1 MRWLLLLILFLVPFL
16 PSMSDFILTL
26 LNLTFIYSV
35 AAMGLNVIMGYAGQ
49 ISLGHAAFMSVG
61 AYTSA
66 ILVQR
71 FSVPIPIS
79 VLIAIVFGAV
89 VGMALGFPALR
100 LKGFYLAIV
109 TMGFVVAIEQ
119 LFGAWQALTG
129 GHIGLRNIKLFG
141 SDTTSYYVNLLLL
154 LVCFYFFRL
163 LVRGKTGRALAA
175 MRENELVARV
185 FGVHLTYYKVVA
197 FSFGSA
203 LAALAGALYAH
214 TIGYIAPSL
223 FGLGKSLDLLAMVV
237 IGGLALEIGPFF
249 GATLY
254 TILPF
259 FFSRSGFSL
268 SIIFGAILILTVL
281 FMPRGIAYHA
291 MNFWLRWAE
300 LPIVWL
306 KRRIGKPEG
315 KFVQTSLARLHYVE
329 SGEGKPLILIHGN
342 FGSFRWFK
350 PILGRIS
357 NFKTIALD
365 LPNFGFSDRTI
376 PTLDN
381 YVKAV
386 EEFIEK
392 LQLKD
397 IIVLAHSLG
406 GAIGMKL
413 ALKRPD
419 LLKGLILV
427 DPCPIDGLP
436 TPAEN
441 LPYLELYKRNR
452 SVLRRSLYGL
462 LRNVKD
468 RKFVEQL
475 VDDALKMNPKAIYA
489 HAEEL
494 GKFDLTGQTENY
506 RVKTLLVWGD
516 MDPLLTHEQMEKTRR
531 ALKAQ
536 LVILNN
542 VGHTPFVEA
551 TEDFLRRIEPFLKE
565 VGT

>member
-1 MRWLLLLILFLVPFL
+1 MRWLLLLILLSVPFL
-16 PSMSDFILTL
+16 PSVSGFILTL
-26 LNLTFIYSV
+26 LNLTFIYSI

-49 ISLGHAAFMSVG
+49 ISIGHAAFMSVG

-71 FSVPIPIS
+71 FSIPIPVSI
-79 VLIAIVFGAV
+79 LIAIVFGAI
-89 VGMALGFPALR
+89 VGMVLGFPALR

-119 LFGAWQALTG
+119 MFGAWETLTG

-141 SDTTSYYVNLLLL
+141 SDTTSYYVNLSFL
-154 LVCFYFFRL
+154 LVCFYLFRL
-163 LVRGKTGRALAA
+163 LVRGKIGRALAA

-185 FGVHLTYYKVVA
+185 FGVHLTYHKVVA

-254 TILPF
+254 TVLPF

-268 SIIFGAILILTVL
+268 SIIFGTILILTVL

-291 MNFWLRWAE
+291 MNFWLKWAE
-300 LPIVWL
+300 LPLVWL
-306 KRRIGKPEG
+306 KRRSGKPEG
-315 KFVQTSLARLHYVE
+315 KFVETSFGRLHYVE
-329 SGEGKPLILIHGN
+329 AGEGIPLICIHGN

-392 LQLKD
+392 LELNGA
-397 IIVLAHSLG
+397 IVLAHSLG

-419 LLKGLILV
+419 LLRGLILV

-436 TPAEN
+436 TPTEN

-462 LRNVKD
+462 LSNVKN

-475 VDDALKMNPKAIYA
+475 VDDALKMNPEAVYA
-489 HAEEL
+489 HADEL

-516 MDPLLTHEQMEKTRR
+516 MDPLLTREQMENTCK

-536 LVILNN
+536 LVVFSN
-542 VGHTPFVEA
+542 VGHTPFVEV
-551 TEDFLRRIEPFLKE
+551 TDDFLKRIEPFLKE
-565 VGT
+565 VGA

>member
-1 MRWLLLLILFLVPFL
+1 MRWLLLLILFSVPFL
-16 PSMSDFILTL
+16 PSVSGFVLTL
-26 LNLTFIYSV
+26 LNLTFIYSI

-49 ISLGHAAFMSVG
+49 ISIGHAAFMSVG

-129 GHIGLRNIKLFG
+129 GHIGLRSIKLFG
-141 SDTTSYYVNLLLL
+141 SDTVSYYVNLLLL

-175 MRENELVARV
+175 MRENELVARI
-185 FGVHLTYYKVVA
+185 FGVHLTYHKVIA

>member
-1 MRWLLLLILFLVPFL
+1 MRWILLLILSLVPFL
-16 PSMSDFILTL
+16 PSVSGFVLTL
-26 LNLTFIYSV
+26 LNLTFIYSI

-49 ISLGHAAFMSVG
+49 ISIGHAAFMSVG

-89 VGMALGFPALR
+89 VGMVLGFPALR

-109 TMGFVVAIEQ
+109 TMGFAVAIEQ

-129 GHIGLRNIKLFG
+129 GHIGLRSIRLFG
-141 SDTTSYYVNLLLL
+141 NDTMSYYVNLSLL
-154 LVCFYFFRL
+154 LVSFYFFRL
-163 LVRGKTGRALAA
+163 LVRGKTGKALAA

-185 FGVHLTYYKVVA
+185 FGVHLTYHKVVA

-223 FGLGKSLDLLAMVV
+223 FGFAKSLDLLAMVV

-268 SIIFGAILILTVL
+268 SIIFGAMLILVVL

-300 LPIVWL
+300 LPVVWL
-306 KRRIGKPEG
+306 KRRIKKPEG
-315 KFVQTSLARLHYVE
+315 KFVETSLARLHYVE
-329 SGEGKPLILIHGN
+329 AGEGTPLICIHGN

-350 PILGRIS
+350 TILGRIS
-357 NFKTIALD
+357 NFRTIALD
-365 LPNFGFSDRTI
+365 LPNFGFSDRTE
-376 PTLDN
+376 PTFEN
-381 YVKAV
+381 YVSAV
-386 EEFIEK
+386 EEFVEK

-397 IIVLAHSLG
+397 VVILAHSLG

-419 LLKGLILV
+419 LVKSLILV

-436 TPAEN
+436 TPTEN
-441 LPYLELYKRNR
+441 LPYLELYGRNR

-468 RKFVEQL
+468 RKFVERL
-475 VDDALKMNPKAIYA
+475 VDDALRMNPKAIYA

-494 GKFDLTGQTENY
+494 GRFDLTGQTGNY
-506 RVKTLLVWGD
+506 CVKTLLVWGD
-516 MDPLLTHEQMEKTRR
+516 MDPLLTREQMEKTCK
-531 ALKAQ
+531 ALKAR
-536 LVILNN
+536 LVVFNN

-551 TEDFLRRIEPFLKE
+551 SDDFLKSIEPFLRE

>member
-1 MRWLLLLILFLVPFL
+1 MRWLLLLILFSVPFL
-16 PSMSDFILTL
+16 PSVSGFVLTL
-26 LNLTFIYSV
+26 LNLTFIYSI

-49 ISLGHAAFMSVG
+49 ISIGHAAFMSVG

-175 MRENELVARV
+175 MRENELVARI
-185 FGVHLTYYKVVA
+185 FGVHLTYHKVIA

>member
-1 MRWLLLLILFLVPFL
+1 MRWLLLLILFSVPFL
-16 PSMSDFILTL
+16 PSVSGFVLTL
-26 LNLTFIYSV
+26 LNLTFIYSI

-49 ISLGHAAFMSVG
+49 ISIGHAAFMSVG

-79 VLIAIVFGAV
+79 VLITIVFGAV

-175 MRENELVARV
+175 MRENELVARI
-185 FGVHLTYYKVVA
+185 FGVHLTYHKVIA

-315 KFVQTSLARLHYVE
+315 KFVQTSLVRLHYVE
-329 SGEGKPLILIHGN
+329 AGEGKPLILIHGN

-392 LQLKD
+392 LQLKN

-413 ALKRPD
+413 ALKRQD
-419 LLKGLILV
+419 LVRGLILV
-427 DPCPIDGLP
+427 DPCPIDGLV

-506 RVKTLLVWGD
+506 PVKTLLVWGD
-516 MDPLLTHEQMEKTRR
+516 MDPLLTREQMEKTRR